1 MNISE
6 NGLAFI
12 RAFEGFS
19 PEAYQD
25 SVGIWTIGYGWTHP
39 IDGIPIH
46 DGMMITSNK
55 AERLLRSG
63 IKKYE
68 QDINRYVKVPLTQ
81 NQFDA
86 LVSFAYNLGS
96 QALNQST
103 LLKLLNAGNTQGA
116 AEEFLRWNKAGGRI
130 LPGLIRRRKA
140 ERELFLS

>member
-1 MNISE
+1 MKISE
-6 NGLAFI
+6 NGFELI
-12 RAFEGFS
+12 RTFEGFRS
-19 PEAYQD
+19 EAYRD

-39 IDGIPIH
+39 VDGISI
-46 DGMMITSNK
+46 DNGMMITSDK
-55 AERLLRSG
+55 AENLLRVG
-63 IKKYE
+63 IQKYE
-68 QDINRYVKVPLTQ
+68 QNINRYVKVPLTQ

-116 AEEFLRWNKAGGRI
+116 AEEFLRWNKAGGRV
-130 LPGLIRRRKA
+130 LPGLTRRREA